1 MNSPETSGGGV
12 SAFSANEIK
21 RLGKRLR
28 DGSRAEEDLRMLHA
42 FRTTYDPLLIAMSGR
57 VDQLLAQNGFRF
69 VLSGRAKR
77 TKSIIRKLQRPRNHG
92 MDLSRMGDLVGF
104 RVLLGSTL
112 EQDRA
117 IQVLQRSLALK
128 GPPDDYRSGGEF
140 YRSVHLT
147 VRDDSKLVEIQLRT
161 LPQHLWAVE
170 SESFGEQ
177 VKEGNLVGDVGIY
190 LEALSRGCVR
200 LDGGEQLAEGNSS
213 EVPFMAGR
221 LPFSGLHARLVRRF
235 ERVSA
240 AYEPSQAGNTF
251 IVVFDNELG
260 QLLHE
265 YVFEPQ
271 EREAAVAKYRWL
283 ATTFPDSRFES
294 LIFNSASAD
303 VLALTH
309 PRFFPEGHV

>member
-1 MNSPETSGGGV
+1 M
-12 SAFSANEIK
+12 AFSANEIK

-28 DGSRAEEDLRMLHA
+28 DGSGAEGDLHMLDS
-42 FRTTYDPLLIAMSGR
+42 FRTSYDPLLIGMSGT
-57 VDQLLAQNGFRF
+57 VDQLLGQSGFRF

-77 TKSIIRKLQRPRNHG
+77 TKSIIRKLQRPQNHG
-92 MDLSRMGDLVGF
+92 MDLSRMGDLVGL
-104 RVLLGSTL
+104 RVLLGSAA

-117 IQVLQRSLALK
+117 IGVLQRALPLK
-128 GPPDDYRSGGEF
+128 GTDDYRSGGKF

-177 VKEGNLVGDVGIY
+177 VKEGSLVGDPGAY
-190 LEALSRGCVR
+190 LEALSGACVR
-200 LDGGEQLAEGNSS
+200 LDLAEQVTEAEFGG
-213 EVPFMAGR
+213 VPFMTGR
-221 LPFSGLHARLVRRF
+221 LPFSGLHAKLMRRF

-240 AYEPSQAGNTF
+240 AYEPSHAGNTF

-265 YVFEPQ
+265 YVFEPGQ
-271 EREAAVAKYRWL
+271 REAAIAKYRWL
-283 ATTFPDSRFES
+283 ASTFADTRFES

-303 VLALTH
+303 VLAITH
-309 PRFFPEGHV
+309 PRFFPEEGA